1 LPSTFTTS
9 VVKTSLAQ
17 LNKSKRMTAE
27 TSLPISVC
35 LISGSEAHRI
45 RRALASVTGW
55 TREIVIVLNED
66 VTDGTDKIAAEFDSK
81 IFREPWKGYA
91 AQKNSAARKAGQEWI
106 LSLDA
111 DEAISPQL
119 RAELIQTF
127 APGNLSSQNAAYS
140 FPRCTLYCGRWI
152 RHGDWYP
159 DRKVRL
165 WRRNRAEWRGQSV
178 HETVV
183 VDGEV
188 GRLKNDLWHYSMES
202 LNHHLKKSI
211 TYSDLFAR
219 QRLESG
225 KKSRGM
231 DLWFRPWWRFL
242 RGYILR
248 RGFLDGWQGYAVARL
263 AAQEVFL
270 RYAKVREAQ
279 AAGAGKLPPERSA

>member
-1 LPSTFTTS
+1 
-9 VVKTSLAQ
+9 
-17 LNKSKRMTAE
+17 MTAE
-27 TSLPISVC
+27 SSLPISVC

-45 RRALASVTGW
+45 RRALESVAGW

-66 VTDGTDKIAAEFDSK
+66 VADGTDKVAAEFGAK

-91 AQKNSAARKAGQEWI
+91 AQKNSAAKKARQEWI

-111 DEAISPQL
+111 DESVSPQL
-119 RAELIQTF
+119 RAEIIETF
-127 APGNLSSQNAAYS
+127 APGNLPSQNAAYS
-140 FPRCTLYCGRWI
+140 FPRCTLHCGRWI

-165 WRRNRAEWRGQSV
+165 WQRNRAEWRGQSV

-202 LNHHLKKSI
+202 LDHQIRKSI
-211 TYSDLFAR
+211 TYSNLFVQ

-225 KKSRGM
+225 SGAGLLE
-231 DLWFRPWWRFL
+231 LWFRPWWRFV

-248 RGFLDGWQGYAVARL
+248 RGFLDGWQGYVIARMVAH
-263 AAQEVFL
+263 ETFL
-270 RYAKVREAQ
+270 RYAKVRAAQ
-279 AAGAGKLPPERSA
+279 SGPETKPLNDQP